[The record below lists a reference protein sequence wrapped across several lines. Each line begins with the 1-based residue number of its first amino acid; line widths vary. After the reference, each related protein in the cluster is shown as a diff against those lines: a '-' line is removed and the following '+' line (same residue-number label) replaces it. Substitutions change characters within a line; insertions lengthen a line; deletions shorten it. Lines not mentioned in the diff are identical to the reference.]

1 MSKRIVLAAALALVL
16 SGMAGAQAAEIVPVY
31 FDDPD
36 EGYNDTTPVAPVG
49 GNPGT
54 TLGEQRRIVAEFAAD
69 LWGAVLTSD
78 QPIFIQA
85 NFTPLGPN
93 VLGSAGATFINRDFA
108 GAPEAGTW
116 YFTALADALSGTN
129 LNPGFAD
136 IASNFS
142 STFTF
147 YYGLDGQT
155 PAGQINFLDV
165 VMHEYGHGLGFANA
179 ENEAAGTFPQNLPDI
194 YSTFTFDNTAGSSGP
209 T

>member
-93 VLGSAGATFINRDFA
+93 VLGSAGATR
-108 GAPEAGTW
+108 
-116 YFTALADALSGTN
+116 FTFSSRCHSSTL
-129 LNPGFAD
+129 
-136 IASNFS
+136 IASTGPGS
-142 STFTF
+142 EI
-147 YYGLDGQT
+147 
-155 PAGQINFLDV
+155 PAQW
-165 VMHEYGHGLGFANA
+165 
-179 ENEAAGTFPQNLPDI
+179 T
-194 YSTFTFDNTAGSSGP
+194 TASR
-209 T
+209 